1 MRGDTAPDVT
11 TDRARPRVV
20 GPREDEILDATLTLL
35 GEVGYD
41 RLTMDAVASAAR
53 AGKAT
58 LYRRWSSKGA
68 LVVDALER
76 SARCHRA
83 ELPNTGSLRGDLFAG
98 ACGRGGLTDDQ
109 PVTLM
114 ASLFT
119 AMQHDRDLREAFGQR
134 IVEPQREAI
143 RTLLAKGQERGEVSE
158 HADLG
163 LLLDILPA
171 MAVLRV
177 FLHGRPPDADLMS
190 RIIDGVVLPA
200 ALHAPTPVARST
212 GSP

>member
-1 MRGDTAPDVT
+1 MRGDTVRDVA

-41 RLTMDAVASAAR
+41 RLTMDAVASSAR

-58 LYRRWSSKGA
+58 LYRRWPSKGA

-83 ELPNTGSLRGDLFAG
+83 ELPDTGSLRGDLFAG

-109 PVTLM
+109 PVSLM

-119 AMQHDRDLREAFGQR
+119 AMQHDPELREAFEQR
-134 IVEPQREAI
+134 IVHPQREAI
-143 RTLLAKGQERGEVSE
+143 RTLLVKGQQRGEVCE
-158 HADLG
+158 HADLD

-171 MAVLRV
+171 MAVLQV
-177 FLHGRPPDADLMS
+177 FLHGRPPDADLMA

-200 ALHAPTPVARST
+200 ARNAPSPAARSAS
-212 GSP
+212 SP